1 MSLAVLA
8 DHMAS
13 KGRNGDTMLV
23 HMTPGEVQGLQ
34 ALALAH
40 GGSLSINPETGLVEA
55 SWLKKLLP
63 VLAGMA
69 LNTILPG
76 AGLAVGAALGI
87 TGAAAGAIGTG
98 LIVGGVTG
106 LATGSLRQGI
116 VAGLGAYGGASLMG
130 GIEAAGAA
138 GAQQAA
144 MTPEAVAQVTGPEL
158 VGNATA
164 EAVAKN
170 QLAEQATRDY
180 LAKGATDR
188 LASGIGAL
196 GSEAGRTAAL
206 QSVGGASGA
215 MRAGMMAAAPVMA
228 DAMVPTAT
236 AMPSLNQ
243 YPGMVRP
250 FTYDPYSQ
258 SYTPQEP
265 YKAAAGGI
273 VALADGGSLPGLRE
287 GTQLVDGR
295 YFRSDNELNRSEKIA
310 NLLAGAEASAREGML
325 QQYAANPYI
334 GADILS
340 EGTRLAGILGVMPGA
355 TRTALPPPPAPQP
368 IAQAAPSGL
377 AALAAPAPA
386 PVAEPA
392 PMQISAQTAPSP
404 YAAQIAAGQEAI
416 PYATGARASR
426 EEIGQIYQDLL
437 KREAD
442 PGGLEFYYASQFSP
456 ERIRENIRQ
465 SEEYRNRPVTGPT
478 IAPTGTPTS
487 AAPGP
492 VTGGTV
498 TPGTTETV
506 GGGQPI
512 TVSPVAVDTVPGYT
526 GADRTYGG
534 TETIAPPAAPPASTT
549 GRVTQ
554 DTPTMQEVRA
564 AYEQGGGSTGPK
576 QTPFTPT
583 PMTGGSKAAFDYL
596 MGRGA
601 YPTVPYTQTGEIMRP
616 YAEAVLGMPVDK
628 TRSKYIFDPT
638 TRQYVPNPDY
648 KAPTFP
654 NVPGTNAGGQPIIR
668 DPAGNP
674 YTGNAAAYFA
684 ANPDVKQAYETQ
696 VTGMTPE
703 AYAEY
708 HWDTFGKNEGRKGYP
723 EVVNSA
729 PIGGGSKEP
738 NADIVPFARGGL
750 SDIAAAA
757 AAGGGQFNLGGYSD
771 GGRLLRGPGD
781 GVSDSIPATI
791 GGKQPARLADGE
803 FVIPARIVSE
813 IGNGSTEAGARK
825 LYAMMDRVQRARA
838 KTTGKGRV
846 AKDTNADK
854 YLPA

>member
-55 SWLKKLLP
+55 SWLKRLLP
-63 VLAGMA
+63 MIAGVA
-69 LNTILPG
+69 LGPAGFGLMSAVQ
-76 AGLAVGAALGI
+76 AGLAVGA
-87 TGAAAGAIGTG
+87 
-98 LIVGGVTG
+98 VTG
-106 LATGSLRQGI
+106 LATGSLKQGI
-116 VAGLGAYGGASLMG
+116 VAGLGAYGGAQLGAGLS
-130 GIEAAGAA
+130 AAGEAGLQAAA
-138 GAQQAA
+138 GQTALETAASQIADPAEAMQYVQQQVAA
-144 MTPEAVAQVTGPEL
+144 KAAAATPYDKLISGVTG
-158 VGNATA
+158 
-164 EAVAKN
+164 
-170 QLAEQATRDY
+170 
-180 LAKGATDR
+180 
-188 LASGIGAL
+188 L
-196 GSEAGRTAAL
+196 GSEAGRQNLMA
-206 QSVGGASGA
+206 SFGGATGA
-215 MRAGMMAAAPVMA
+215 GGLSNLARAGMMAAAPVMA

-236 AMPSLNQ
+236 KMPTLNQ

-456 ERIRENIRQ
+456 EQIRENIRQ

-708 HWDTFGKNEGRKGYP
+708 HWNTFGKNEGRKGYP

>member
-206 QSVGGASGA
+206 QGVGGASGA

-258 SYTPQEP
+258 SYTSQEP
-265 YKAAAGGI
+265 YKAAGGGI
-273 VALADGGSLPGLRE
+273 VALADGGLP
-287 GTQLVDGR
+287 D
-295 YFRSDNELNRSEKIA
+295 
-310 NLLAGAEASAREGML
+310 
-325 QQYAANPYI
+325 
-334 GADILS
+334 
-340 EGTRLAGILGVMPGA
+340 
-355 TRTALPPPPAPQP
+355 
-368 IAQAAPSGL
+368 
-377 AALAAPAPA
+377 
-386 PVAEPA
+386 
-392 PMQISAQTAPSP
+392 SP
-404 YAAQIAAGQEAI
+404 YAAQIAAGQQAI
-416 PYATGARASR
+416 PYATGVRASR
-426 EEIGQIYQDLL
+426 EDIGKIYQDLL
-437 KREAD
+437 GRAAD

-456 ERIRENIRQ
+456 EQIRENIRK
-465 SEEYRNRPVTGPT
+465 SEEFINRPVTGPT

-498 TPGTTETV
+498 ILARWRRLV
-506 GGGQPI
+506 VI
-512 TVSPVAVDTVPGYT
+512 SPSPWHLS
-526 GADRTYGG
+526 R
-534 TETIAPPAAPPASTT
+534 PRRSPA
-549 GRVTQ
+549 
-554 DTPTMQEVRA
+554 
-564 AYEQGGGSTGPK
+564 
-576 QTPFTPT
+576 
-583 PMTGGSKAAFDYL
+583 
-596 MGRGA
+596 
-601 YPTVPYTQTGEIMRP
+601 
-616 YAEAVLGMPVDK
+616 
-628 TRSKYIFDPT
+628 
-638 TRQYVPNPDY
+638 
-648 KAPTFP
+648 
-654 NVPGTNAGGQPIIR
+654 
-668 DPAGNP
+668 
-674 YTGNAAAYFA
+674 
-684 ANPDVKQAYETQ
+684 
-696 VTGMTPE
+696 TPE
-703 AYAEY
+703 K
-708 HWDTFGKNEGRKGYP
+708 T
-723 EVVNSA
+723 
-729 PIGGGSKEP
+729 
-738 NADIVPFARGGL
+738 GL
-750 SDIAAAA
+750 TA
-757 AAGGGQFNLGGYSD
+757 
-771 GGRLLRGPGD
+771 
-781 GVSDSIPATI
+781 
-791 GGKQPARLADGE
+791 
-803 FVIPARIVSE
+803 
-813 IGNGSTEAGARK
+813 ARK
-825 LYAMMDRVQRARA
+825 C
-838 KTTGKGRV
+838 
-846 AKDTNADK
+846 
-854 YLPA
+854 